1 VTSACILGC
10 SGLEL
15 TPEERALFRDARP
28 WGFILFKRNVGD
40 PDQVRALVQSFRDCV
55 GRPDAP
61 VLIDQEGG
69 RVQRLGPPHWRRYPT
84 ARAYGL
90 AGGGD
95 PMRRRELARLGGR
108 LLAHDLKALGIT
120 VDCAPVLDTP
130 QPGAHDVIGDRAYGQ
145 DWETVAELGR
155 AVCEGLLAGGVL
167 PVIKHAPG
175 HGRAGADSHLDL
187 PVVDAPYE
195 ALERADFRPFRACSD
210 MPMAMTAHVVYA
222 AIDEAHP
229 ATTSPE
235 VIRLIREA
243 LGFDGL
249 LLSDD
254 LSMKALCGAFED
266 RARQALHAGCDVVL
280 HCNGDMDEMRA
291 VLRGCG
297 ELAGEPL
304 RRARVALHRI
314 VREVEPLD
322 EASARTRFAEA
333 FPETAPPE
341 TPLETATS

>member
-1 VTSACILGC
+1 MTSACILGC

-40 PDQVRALVQSFRDCV
+40 PRQVRALVQSFRDCV

-84 ARAYGL
+84 GRAYGL

-222 AIDEAHP
+222 AIDEARP

-304 RRARVALHRI
+304 RRARAALHRI

-322 EASARTRFAEA
+322 EAAARTRFAEA

-341 TPLETATS
+341 APSGTAAS